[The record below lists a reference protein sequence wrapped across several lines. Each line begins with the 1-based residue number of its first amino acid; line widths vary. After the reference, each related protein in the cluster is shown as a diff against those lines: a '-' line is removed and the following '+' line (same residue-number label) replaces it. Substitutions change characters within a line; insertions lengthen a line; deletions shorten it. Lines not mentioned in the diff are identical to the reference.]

1 MTTWWIGADAPIHT
15 PLSSISML
23 LFLYMHRSL
32 GREVFII
39 MFKATVVLVT
49 IVVIIVAVGA
59 LYDVKSTVGD
69 GTCNVAVLPIEG
81 TILPYMGISDE
92 PLIVT
97 PSMINSFMDSVEK
110 EDGIE
115 AVLVEINSPGGTPV
129 AAQRIAER
137 LHSSTLPVVGL
148 IGDMGASGGY
158 MIAAATNYLIASPMS
173 DVGSIGVT
181 MSYVENSKQNEDSGL
196 TYVQL
201 TTGKFKDSGT
211 PERAITDEEREMF
224 QKDLDL
230 VHNEFVNMVA
240 TYRNK
245 PVEDIKKLADGSSMV
260 GVRALENGLVDKL
273 GGRAEAKEALA
284 KILGKDVS
292 DISFCEYQAPIIS
305 F

>member
-1 MTTWWIGADAPIHT
+1 
-15 PLSSISML
+15 
-23 LFLYMHRSL
+23 MHRSL

-81 TILPYMGISDE
+81 TILPYLGISDE

-224 QKDLDL
+224 QKDLNL

>member
-97 PSMINSFMDSVEK
+97 PSMINSFIDSVEK

-245 PVEDIKKLADGSSMV
+245 TVEDIKKLADGSSMV

>member
-1 MTTWWIGADAPIHT
+1 
-15 PLSSISML
+15 
-23 LFLYMHRSL
+23 MHRTL

-39 MFKATVVLVT
+39 LFKAATVVTTL
-49 IVVIIVAVGA
+49 VVIIVTIGA
-59 LYDVKSTVGD
+59 LYDVQSTIGD
-69 GTCNVAVLPIEG
+69 GSCNVAVLPVEG
-81 TILPYMGISDE
+81 TILPYYGAIDV
-92 PLIVT
+92 PLVVT
-97 PSMINSFMDSVEK
+97 PEMINQFMDAA
-110 EDGIE
+110 EDEEGIE

-129 AAQRIAER
+129 AAQRIAQR
-137 LHSSTLPVVGL
+137 LHDSTLPVVGL

-181 MSYVENSKQNEDSGL
+181 MSYVENSKQNDDEGL

-211 PERAITDEEREMF
+211 PERPITDEEREMF

-240 TYRNK
+240 FYRNK

-273 GGRAEAKEALA
+273 GGRQEAKEAIA
-284 KILGKDVS
+284 KLLGKEVS
-292 DISFCEYQAPIIS
+292 AISLCEYQAPIIA

>member
-1 MTTWWIGADAPIHT
+1 
-15 PLSSISML
+15 
-23 LFLYMHRSL
+23 MHRSL

-59 LYDVKSTVGD
+59 LYDVKSIVGD

-224 QKDLDL
+224 QKDLNL

>member
-97 PSMINSFMDSVEK
+97 PSMINSFIDSVEK

>member
-1 MTTWWIGADAPIHT
+1 
-15 PLSSISML
+15 
-23 LFLYMHRSL
+23 MHRSL

-81 TILPYMGISDE
+81 TILPYLGISDE

-110 EDGIE
+110 EDSIE

>member
-1 MTTWWIGADAPIHT
+1 
-15 PLSSISML
+15 
-23 LFLYMHRSL
+23 MHRSL

-39 MFKATVVLVT
+39 IFKATVVLVT
-49 IVVIIVAVGA
+49 IIVIIVAIGA
-59 LYDVKSTVGD
+59 LYDVKSTIGD

-97 PSMINSFMDSVEK
+97 PSMINSFMDSIEK

>member
-1 MTTWWIGADAPIHT
+1 
-15 PLSSISML
+15 
-23 LFLYMHRSL
+23 MHRSL

-224 QKDLDL
+224 QKDLNL

>member
-1 MTTWWIGADAPIHT
+1 
-15 PLSSISML
+15 
-23 LFLYMHRSL
+23 MHRSL

-59 LYDVKSTVGD
+59 LYDVKSIVGD

-92 PLIVT
+92 PLTVT

-292 DISFCEYQAPIIS
+292 NISFCEYQAPIIS

>member
-1 MTTWWIGADAPIHT
+1 MTTWWIGAYAPIHT
-15 PLSSISML
+15 PFSSISML

-39 MFKATVVLVT
+39 MFKASVVLVT

-59 LYDVKSTVGD
+59 LYDVKSTIGD

-230 VHNEFVNMVA
+230 VHNEFVNVVA

>member
-1 MTTWWIGADAPIHT
+1 
-15 PLSSISML
+15 
-23 LFLYMHRSL
+23 MHRSL

-81 TILPYMGISDE
+81 TILPYLGISDE